1 MNIVKP
7 LLTLVIPF
15 YNEEPSLAELLPRVK
30 DNLEQFDITYE
41 VLLIDDASTDESA
54 AVVKHFVS
62 KNKDKKF
69 KLISMDINSGQTGC
83 FKKAFSEAS
92 GEYIIRMDADLQ
104 DNPSDLHL
112 FIDKINEK
120 ADMVMGIRENR
131 KHSHILKFATAIYN
145 VIVIMLYDS
154 PLTMHSG
161 SFIAFKSEFVK
172 DIPFKNNDHRYLPLI
187 AINRGANNIREI
199 IVSHNERIY
208 GSSNYSL
215 LKKVLLGIPE
225 LIFFLVRLKF
235 GFYRK

>member
-1 MNIVKP
+1 MVEKFI
-7 LLTLVIPF
+7 I
-15 YNEEPSLAELLPRVK
+15 
-30 DNLEQFDITYE
+30 
-41 VLLIDDASTDESA
+41 ES
-54 AVVKHFVS
+54 
-62 KNKDKKF
+62 KDKNF
-69 KLISMDINSGQTGC
+69 KLIRMHTNSGQTGC

-104 DNPSDLHL
+104 DNPSDLYFFL
-112 FIDKINEK
+112 EKINDN

-131 KHSHILKFATAIYN
+131 KHSHILKFSTALYN
-145 VIVIMLYDS
+145 LLIIMLYDS

-225 LIFFLVRLKF
+225 LIFFLVRLRF